1 MPPRQD
7 PRPLPHEITATRIA
21 AQLSKT
27 EAAKAIGVDR
37 KTLRAWEAG
46 EAVSDPLLGGLV
58 RWMTAHGWVS
68 RGVDSRDSPP
78 VPTEPTAADALEL
91 AGRAVEIE
99 ELMSYA
105 LHRQRLLRQAMQ
117 AAGLSLPAGPRTAAG
132 SGAG

>member
-1 MPPRQD
+1 MSTHGL
-7 PRPLPHEITATRIA
+7 PRPTAADLINAR
-21 AQLSKT
+21 QRLGLSQGEVASIVGAGDHKT
-27 EAAKAIGVDR
+27 VGR
-37 KTLRAWEAG
+37 WERG
-46 EAVSDPLLGGLV
+46 GAVSNRHLAALV
-58 RWMTAHGWVS
+58 AWLRSTGWAPHD
-68 RGVDSRDSPP
+68 GPAP
-78 VPTEPTAADALEL
+78 PTEPTAADALEL